1 VLHFLVLNTLL
12 KQECPFMSVQITNGA
27 CCLLFEGSKDHALFS
42 NLDEELEV
50 LIKGMDNA
58 VLKAEPS
65 DTALESRVSW
75 QKEEVPKEPYVGSV
89 RNLLLYH
96 PGTYLSPFSGI

>member
-1 VLHFLVLNTLL
+1 MLHFLVLNTLL

-50 LIKGMDNA
+50 LIKGKN
-58 VLKAEPS
+58 K
-65 DTALESRVSW
+65 T
-75 QKEEVPKEPYVGSV
+75 
-89 RNLLLYH
+89 
-96 PGTYLSPFSGI
+96 